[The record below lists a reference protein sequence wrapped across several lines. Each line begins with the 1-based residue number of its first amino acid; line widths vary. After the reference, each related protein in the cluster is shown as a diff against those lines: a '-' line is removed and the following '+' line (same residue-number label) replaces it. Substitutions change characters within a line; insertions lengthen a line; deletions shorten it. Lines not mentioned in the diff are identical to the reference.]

1 MEEMHAWSESQRA
14 QGLKIALV
22 PTMGALHRG
31 HLELIRSAQKKANVT
46 VVSIFVNPTQ
56 FGPHEDFD
64 AYPRELESDSGKLRE
79 EKVDVLFAPSSQD
92 MYETEFQT
100 SVEVKNISKGLCGD
114 ARPGHFGGV
123 ATVVLKLFNV
133 VKPHC
138 AVFGEKDYQ
147 QLLVIKHMVSNLN
160 VDVEIVAHP
169 IVRDPDGLV
178 LSSRNVRLSE
188 EERKKALIVP
198 ATLIRAQ
205 ELYKKGERSVP
216 KIISQLRDFI
226 DREGRVTLQ
235 YLEVCDALTLKSISK
250 IERKAVVA
258 LAVQVGSVRLIDN
271 CFLGL
276 YETLK

>member
-1 MEEMHAWSESQRA
+1 M
-14 QGLKIALV
+14 
-22 PTMGALHRG
+22 
-31 HLELIRSAQKKANVT
+31 
-46 VVSIFVNPTQ
+46 
-56 FGPHEDFD
+56 
-64 AYPRELESDSGKLRE
+64 
-79 EKVDVLFAPSSQD
+79 
-92 MYETEFQT
+92 
-100 SVEVKNISKGLCGD
+100 
-114 ARPGHFGGV
+114 